1 MSYIDDK
8 YLTDEFD
15 DPRLHLKNMLKDAL
29 DSMQDDFEN
38 GDTPSFLDLVD
49 VQKTIVDFCKIYDI
63 DNQILIKNNSTDVG
77 QMYHVLQAF
86 FSDFL
91 KKAPIMH
98 QNIFAK
104 KIYTFTEKEHET
116 IQSKIND
123 LRNKIIQSAEIDN
136 THKER
141 VLKKLE
147 EMQKELHKK
156 MASLDKFLGG
166 MISVG
171 HSLGLTAK
179 EAQPFTDEVKDIL
192 NITLNKKSEAE
203 GLPENPSLATDELL
217 QITE

>member
-1 MSYIDDK
+1 MAYINDK

-29 DSMQDDFEN
+29 DNIQNDYEEN
-38 GDTPSFLDLVD
+38 YTPRFLDLLD
-49 VQKTIVDFCKIYDI
+49 VQKVIVDFCNIYEI
-63 DNQILIKNNSTDVG
+63 DNQILLNSNSTDVG
-77 QMYHVLQAF
+77 QMYHALQNF

-91 KKAPIMH
+91 KKSPVMH

-123 LRNKIIQSAEIDN
+123 LRDKIFQSTEIDDK
-136 THKER
+136 HKER

-156 MASLDKFLGG
+156 MANLDKFLGG
-166 MISVG
+166 MISVA
-171 HSLGLTAK
+171 HSLGLAAK
-179 EAQPFTDEVKDIL
+179 EATPFTDDVKDIL
-192 NITLNKKSEAE
+192 NITLNKKGEAE